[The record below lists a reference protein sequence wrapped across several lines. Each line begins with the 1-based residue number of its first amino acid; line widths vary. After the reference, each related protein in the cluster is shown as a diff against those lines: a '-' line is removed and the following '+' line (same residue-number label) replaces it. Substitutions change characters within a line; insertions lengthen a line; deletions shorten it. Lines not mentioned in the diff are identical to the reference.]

1 MKKLVKLCVFIIAVY
16 SCSDSDNNNEYQ
28 YNPKDGGFILDL
40 NVSSWDSNDFH
51 KLNFDL
57 YKTKEDLFNKQNKIV
72 STTIVEKNQKIEA
85 GVIELDK
92 EYYMDVYSDDRE
104 YDNWRPDRISFKT
117 QPLYYNNNPKQIVSV
132 KVGES
137 LKNKMIG
144 KFNFYNDLTYDI
156 QMAYPLRTIIP
167 KSITI
172 KEDFSIIIIDEVIEG
187 EGAGTELVHKTE
199 LLAGFEYE
207 SVLNWP
213 AHPFS
218 RVMDSEGKIIV
229 DRAHYY
235 MLHYILEVNE

>member
-1 MKKLVKLCVFIIAVY
+1 CFFIIVVF
-16 SCSDSDNNNEYQ
+16 SCSDENH
-28 YNPKDGGFILDL
+28 YNPEEGEFKLDL
-40 NVSSWDSNDFH
+40 RVSPWDSDDVH
-51 KLNFDL
+51 ELNFDL
-57 YKTKEDLFNKQNKIV
+57 YKTKEDLFNEQNKIF
-72 STTIVEKNQKIEA
+72 STTIVEGSQQIEI
-85 GVIELDK
+85 GVVELDK

-117 QPLYYNNNPKQIVSV
+117 QPLYNNNNPKEIVFV
-132 KVGES
+132 KVEKS

-172 KEDFSIIIIDEVIEG
+172 KEDFSVIIIDEVIEG

-199 LLAGFEYE
+199 LLAGFKYE

-213 AHPFS
+213 EHPFS

-235 MLHYILEVNE
+235 MLHYILEDNE